1 MTHLGIGLIGAGF
14 IADLHAE
21 ALRRVPDAT
30 VRVVAAR
37 DEGRARAFAADRGI
51 PDATGDWRW
60 VLERSDVDVVCIC
73 VPNHL
78 HREVTVAAAQAGK
91 HVICEKPLARTLAD
105 ADAMI
110 AACAAAGVRLMYGE
124 MICFAPKYVRAK
136 ALIDEGAL
144 GRVFQI
150 KHGEQHF
157 GPHSAWFWDG
167 AQSGGGVMMDMGCH
181 GVEVIRWMYGRP
193 QIESVTAEL
202 GTYVHGERTDL
213 DDHANV
219 VIRFAGNRVGIIETS
234 WAKPGG
240 MHDSIEI
247 LGSGGVTYADLL
259 RGSSLLTYSETGYG
273 YAVEKAG
280 DTRGWT
286 HTIYEE
292 TWNYGFPQ
300 ELAHFVDCVLRD
312 REPLVT
318 AADGRVVLEAVYAA
332 YRSAGTGQRVMF
344 PLELSEAERAASPI
358 ELWRAPARA

>member
-1 MTHLGIGLIGAGF
+1 MTQLGIGLIGAGF

-21 ALRRVPDAT
+21 ALGHVPAAT

-37 DEGRARAFAADRGI
+37 DGERARAFADAHGI
-51 PDATGDWRW
+51 PDAVDDWRR
-60 VLERSDVDVVCIC
+60 VLERDDVDVVCVC

-78 HREVTVAAAQAGK
+78 HRAVTVAAASAGK

-110 AACAAAGVRLMYGE
+110 EACATAGVKLMYGE

-181 GVEVIRWMYGRP
+181 GIEVIRWMYGRP
-193 QIESVTAEL
+193 AIESVTAEL
-202 GTYVHGERTDL
+202 GTYVHGERTQL

-219 VIRFAGNRVGIIETS
+219 VLRLEGNRVGIIETS

-240 MHDSIEI
+240 MQDSIEI

-286 HTIYEE
+286 HTMYEE

-300 ELAHFVDCVLRD
+300 EMAHFVDCVLHD

-332 YRSAGTGQRVMF
+332 YRSAATGRRVTF
-344 PLELSEAERAASPI
+344 PLELTEAEREASPI
-358 ELWRAPARA
+358 DLWRAAAPA